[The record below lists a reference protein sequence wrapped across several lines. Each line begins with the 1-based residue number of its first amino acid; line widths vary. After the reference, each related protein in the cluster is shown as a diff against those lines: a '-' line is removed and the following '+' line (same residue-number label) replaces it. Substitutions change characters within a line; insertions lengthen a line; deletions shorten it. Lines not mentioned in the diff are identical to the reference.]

1 MRAQLI
7 TATLALSLVAS
18 AVLVEVSQAQNAPK
32 ERVATPGLAASGEV
46 LTERDGVLRLN
57 TTPCRGTA
65 SVTVFRRPYVKEAAG
80 EVNCKGARRSFVQV
94 VQR

>member
-1 MRAQLI
+1 MRARLI
-7 TATLALSLVAS
+7 RATLALSLIVS
-18 AVLVEVSQAQNAPK
+18 AVLVEVQAQKAPP
-32 ERVATPGLAASGEV
+32 ERMATPGLAASGEV

-80 EVNCKGARRSFVQV
+80 EVNCNGARRSFVQV